1 MIHRLSLIVF
11 LLALIAASPARAQD
25 DSIITNVWAST
36 EECPAETAKKV
47 SFDKLAADPGAY
59 AGRCVRVEG
68 LWLGGRAFYS
78 DLRGFYAV
86 GPKLADLPKDKRVHR
101 IGLYAKPGVLDPGD
115 GFSAAEVTI
124 TGIAGTCRGLHGG
137 HTVTV
142 MGYCHY
148 TGGPIL
154 KVASMTAEPRPYT
167 RFIGAGKRK
176 AFGNLDF
183 APERWPHREVVEAR
197 AEEWR
202 ALIQKR
208 RYKDFAVLNGID
220 PADMDL
226 DEARIMQTALKD
238 DSAPF
243 ADFHRVLDARP
254 LAILIEKDPWQD
266 DESDPRDYTAIACYC
281 RTTDKAGGCDGRWP
295 ISDFDAPSADG
306 RPYICV
312 RLWQYFESGLAHI
325 GLETLV
331 GPEDFTEKT
340 KK

>member
-1 MIHRLSLIVF
+1 MTALLLT
-11 LLALIAASPARAQD
+11 LLALTAAFPTQAQD
-25 DSIITNVWAST
+25 SAIITNVWTSA
-36 EECPAETAKKV
+36 EECPAETARKV

-68 LWLGGRAFYS
+68 LWLGGRALYS
-78 DLRGFYAV
+78 DFRGLYAV
-86 GPKLADLPKDKRVHR
+86 GPKLTDVAKDKRVHR

-115 GFSAAEVTI
+115 GFSAAEATI

-154 KVASMTAEPRPYT
+154 KVASMTAKPQPYA

-183 APERWPHREVVEAR
+183 APENWPHRRVVEAR

-202 ALIQKR
+202 LLIQNR

-220 PADMDL
+220 PADMDP
-226 DEARIMQTALKD
+226 DEARIMQVALKD

-243 ADFHRVLDARP
+243 ADFHRTLDARP
-254 LAILIEKDPWQD
+254 LAIFVEKDPWQD

-281 RTTDKAGGCDGRWP
+281 RTSEKEDDCIGRWP
-295 ISDFDAPSADG
+295 ISDFDAASADA
-306 RPYICV
+306 RPYICA

-331 GPEDFTEKT
+331 GPDGFTEKT